1 MNCFLKLIKLLTD
14 DTYKVTLEEKEEGRG
29 NRFSRNSDCSSGGDQ
44 IMVKINNHPKQM
56 ITGVKIVL
64 YPYIPDQDLGNEQTF
79 DPIVK
84 EETFDGE
91 PSETEIS
98 VNPAFS
104 YRISVSYSTK
114 YGYLNPSKNVT
125 SPGEFERMMDHH
137 LGKVSF
143 NLSLNS
149 EQSL

>member
-1 MNCFLKLIKLLTD
+1 MYEAAL
-14 DTYKVTLEEKEEGRG
+14 KEEGSG
-29 NRFSRNSDCSSGGDQ
+29 NMFSRNSECTSGGDK
-44 IMVKINNHPKQM
+44 IMMKINNHTDQL

-64 YPYIPDQDLGNEQTF
+64 YPYIPDQDLRKEQTF

-91 PSETEIS
+91 PSVTEIS

-104 YRISVSYSTK
+104 YRISVSYSTN
-114 YGYLNPSKNVT
+114 YGYLSPSENVT
-125 SPGEFERMMDHH
+125 SQGEFETMMVTH

-143 NLSLNS
+143 NLLQTPNP
-149 EQSL
+149 